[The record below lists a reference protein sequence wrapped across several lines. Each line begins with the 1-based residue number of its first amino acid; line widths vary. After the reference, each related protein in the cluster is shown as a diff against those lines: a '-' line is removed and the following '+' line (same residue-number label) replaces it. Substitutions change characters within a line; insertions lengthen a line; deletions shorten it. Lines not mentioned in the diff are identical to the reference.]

1 MIFNRTH
8 ASQAQHRR
16 PAFALPRFTALV
28 LATAFALALSPSTH
42 AAAPRPEE
50 GIILLANTGDPDSL
64 RIAQHYAEVRHVPV
78 ANIISLPLSL
88 GETITWPEFVV
99 TLWQPLQDELMRRKW
114 VQAIPMTLT
123 DPAGRMKY
131 APLGH
136 RITAL
141 IICRGV
147 PLRIAHDPA
156 LTADALPFTK
166 RAEFRT
172 NQSAVDSELSLI
184 AAGTYLIN
192 AFVPNPL
199 FQNNAPTEHEKSQ
212 IVKVS
217 RLDAPTF
224 EAANALVD
232 QALAA
237 ERTGLLGRAYVDI
250 GGIHASGDRWLN
262 STATQIEDL
271 GFDLT
276 VDRDPATMSATARI
290 DAPALYFGW
299 YAGNL
304 NGPFAPPEFRFPH
317 GAIALHI
324 HSYSASTLRSSTIGW
339 VGPLLAR
346 GVTATMGN
354 VSEPYLELTHQPQLF
369 LKALARGAT
378 LVDAAYYAIPALSW
392 QAILIGDPLYRP
404 FAVSLDEQ
412 INHLATLPPPLAG
425 YATLRRMHQL
435 EAARQPAEA
444 LALASKTQG
453 IAPSLAVGY
462 ALAQRLHTAGDLTGA
477 AQALG
482 FASILTSFRSDE
494 WSLADAAAQLL
505 ATTGRPSQALDIYRA
520 LFAAKNLPAEL
531 RLAWLP
537 HAISAAQS
545 AHDSVQAAAWISALA
560 DLTPPALPAT
570 PTAGKK

>member
-1 MIFNRTH
+1 D
-8 ASQAQHRR
+8 S
-16 PAFALPRFTALV
+16 
-28 LATAFALALSPSTH
+28 ALA
-42 AAAPRPEE
+42 
-50 GIILLANTGDPDSL
+50 
-64 RIAQHYAEVRHVPV
+64 
-78 ANIISLPLSL
+78 
-88 GETITWPEFVV
+88 
-99 TLWQPLQDELMRRKW
+99 
-114 VQAIPMTLT
+114 
-123 DPAGRMKY
+123 
-131 APLGH
+131 
-136 RITAL
+136 
-141 IICRGV
+141 
-147 PLRIAHDPA
+147 
-156 LTADALPFTK
+156 ADALPFTK

-224 EAANALVD
+224 DAANALVD

-276 VDRDPATMSATARI
+276 VDRDPATLPATARI

-304 NGPFAPPEFRFPH
+304 NGPFTSPDFRFPP

-324 HSYSASTLRSSTIGW
+324 HSYSAHTLRSPTAGW

-346 GVTATMGN
+346 GVTATLGN

-369 LKALARGAT
+369 MKALARGAT
-378 LVDAAYYAIPALSW
+378 LVDAAYYALPALSW

-404 FAVSLDEQ
+404 FVVSLDDQ
-412 INHLATLPPPLAG
+412 INHLATLPPRLAG
-425 YATLRRMHQL
+425 YAVLRRMRQL
-435 EAARQPAEA
+435 EAAHQPTEA

-462 ALAQRLHTAGDLTGA
+462 ALASRLYA
-477 AQALG
+477 A
-482 FASILTSFRSDE
+482 
-494 WSLADAAAQLL
+494 
-505 ATTGRPSQALDIYRA
+505 
-520 LFAAKNLPAEL
+520 
-531 RLAWLP
+531 
-537 HAISAAQS
+537 
-545 AHDSVQAAAWISALA
+545 
-560 DLTPPALPAT
+560 
-570 PTAGKK
+570 